1 MYVLGASVEGGL
13 DEVEQGKTIVKPCP
27 YDVILNSAHASRRFN
42 LQKRIEESR
51 PEIKQDEEISEVLE
65 GTLDFENN
73 SAPKVQ

>member
-13 DEVEQGKTIVKPCP
+13 EEMEQGKTVVKPSP
-27 YDVILNSAHASRRFN
+27 YDVILNSAHARTFN

-51 PEIKQDEEISEVLE
+51 PEIKPDEEISEVLE

-73 SAPKVQ
+73 SSTKVH